1 MVSQQIC
8 QEQAEAYISWCGTRD
23 GPLGVDDGSGLQRS
37 RLDEMGLERGE
48 Q

>member
-1 MVSQQIC
+1 MVSQDIC
-8 QEQAEAYISWCGTRD
+8 QKQDRIYITWCGTRD